1 MKVAANT
8 VRIRQINT
16 ELIRSVLRQSG
27 YGTKKSIARTTGL
40 SIATCGNIL
49 KELLESGEVL
59 EMDLADST
67 GGRPSRRFVYNQDYA
82 HLLLMYLRQE
92 GTEKIIYS
100 SVINMGG
107 KVLHEERS
115 CFTEI
120 SLAGV
125 NYLIDTFCSSFP
137 RLKVIGIG
145 VPAVVNKG
153 IIGLCDFDFLIGFPF
168 AEYLRK
174 RTGREIV
181 IENDVNCTAIGYFRA
196 DTDQNTESLAYIYY
210 PKEGNPGAGIVVNG
224 SILQGNSNFAGEVS
238 YLPLGVPAD
247 LQRKI
252 QGDKGR
258 FSYYVAKTVLSVNA
272 IINPGTIVLS
282 GYSFTPEIRELV
294 LQRVTEEAPA
304 GHVPGLIFQEDIHDS
319 YVEGLKFLAL
329 KKMSC
334 EFELVRK

>member
-1 MKVAANT
+1 MAANT
-8 VRIRQINT
+8 VKIRQINT
-16 ELIRSVLRQSG
+16 ELIRSALRQSG
-27 YGTKKSIARTTGL
+27 HGTKKSISGTTGL
-40 SIATCGNIL
+40 SVATCGNIL

-59 EMDLADST
+59 EMDLAGST

-82 HLLLMYLRQE
+82 RLLMMYLRQE
-92 GTEKIIYS
+92 GAEKIIYT

-107 KVLHEERS
+107 LVLREERS
-115 CFTEI
+115 CFSEI
-120 SLAGV
+120 GLAELESLV
-125 NYLIDTFCSSFP
+125 DSFCSSFAG
-137 RLKVIGIG
+137 LKVIGIG
-145 VPAVVNKG
+145 VPGVVNTG
-153 IIGLCDFDFLIGFPF
+153 IIELCDFDFLIGFPL
-168 AEYLRK
+168 AEYLQE
-174 RTGREIV
+174 RTGLETV

-196 DTDQNTESLAYIYY
+196 ETDQSSESLAYIYY

-224 SILQGNSNFAGEVS
+224 RILQGNSNFAGEVS
-238 YLPLGVPAD
+238 YLPLGVSTD

-258 FSYYVAKTVLSVNA
+258 FSNYVAKTVLSVNA

-294 LQRVTEEAPA
+294 LQKVADEAPA

-319 YVEGLKFLAL
+319 YVEGLKYLAL
-329 KKMSC
+329 TKMSC